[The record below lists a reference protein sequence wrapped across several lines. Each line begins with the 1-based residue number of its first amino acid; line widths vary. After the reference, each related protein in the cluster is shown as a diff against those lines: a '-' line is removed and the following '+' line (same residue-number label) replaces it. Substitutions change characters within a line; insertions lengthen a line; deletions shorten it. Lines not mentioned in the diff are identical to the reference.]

1 MDWTDFF
8 QGIATAGTN
17 IASAVIGPRVPQ
29 PLPGSPGAYYLP
41 PAAGGQIVNTGGVFG
56 TGGGL
61 LSTGGG
67 SSVLIILL
75 IALVFVFVLR
85 K

>member
-29 PLPGSPGAYYLP
+29 QLPGAPGAYYLP
-41 PAAGGQIVNTGGVFG
+41 PAAGGQIVQAQ
-56 TGGGL
+56 GGL
-61 LSTGGG
+61 LGGGG
-67 SSVLIILL
+67 SSSILTILL
-75 IALVFVFVLR
+75 IVLVLVFVLR

>member
-1 MDWTDFF
+1 MRDPMDWTDFF

-41 PAAGGQIVNTGGVFG
+41 PAAGGQIVQPSAN
-56 TGGGL
+56 L
-61 LSTGGG
+61 LGAGGG
-67 SSVLIILL
+67 SSILIILL
-75 IALVFVFVLR
+75 MALVFVFVLR